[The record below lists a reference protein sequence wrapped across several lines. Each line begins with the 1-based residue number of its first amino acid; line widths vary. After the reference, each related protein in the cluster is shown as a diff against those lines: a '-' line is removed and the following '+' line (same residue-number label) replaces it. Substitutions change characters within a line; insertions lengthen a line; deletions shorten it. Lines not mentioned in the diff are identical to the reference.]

1 MAEAKIFMSR
11 PYHPE
16 AAELL
21 RENFEI
27 EVWDKETSPPRDL
40 LLEKVA
46 ESQALFVESYDRID
60 AKMMAAGKSL
70 RVISNRAVGT
80 DNLDIPEATKR
91 GILLGNTPGIL
102 QESCADFTFALI
114 LDAGRRITFSDRDVR
129 AGNWTYLTQTP
140 YIGTDIHGKT
150 LGIVGLGGIGHRV
163 AKRARGFDMRIIYHS
178 RTRKSEL
185 EEELGVEWMADL
197 DSLLS
202 EADYVSLHMPLT
214 PETEGLIG
222 KSQLERMKPEAFL
235 INTSRGKTVDP
246 KALYDALSVGTIAG
260 AAIDVADP
268 EPIPMDDLLL
278 TLPNLVITPHIA
290 SGSSATFKAMANM
303 AARNIIAAL
312 TGQPMP
318 SCINPEALE
327 HLRG

>member
-129 AGNWTYLTQTP
+129 AGQL
-140 YIGTDIHGKT
+140 
-150 LGIVGLGGIGHRV
+150 
-163 AKRARGFDMRIIYHS
+163 
-178 RTRKSEL
+178 
-185 EEELGVEWMADL
+185 DL
-197 DSLLS
+197 PNS
-202 EADYVSLHMPLT
+202 
-214 PETEGLIG
+214 
-222 KSQLERMKPEAFL
+222 
-235 INTSRGKTVDP
+235 
-246 KALYDALSVGTIAG
+246 DALHRHGHTRQDSRHRGAGRHRPSRRQTGTRLRYEDSSTTRG
-260 AAIDVADP
+260 R
-268 EPIPMDDLLL
+268 ESR
-278 TLPNLVITPHIA
+278 NLKRSWA
-290 SGSSATFKAMANM
+290 
-303 AARNIIAAL
+303 
-312 TGQPMP
+312 
-318 SCINPEALE
+318 
-327 HLRG
+327 